1 MINSALL
8 FPILLLLGGIATR
21 SAAKP
26 GLAGQGGGAKPADSE
41 AGGDKAALL
50 SSEKP
55 GAQKGLSKPLG
66 VALFL
71 AWALLLL
78 ALWAWADL
86 PGAPRMAR
94 PSLQPGSSPACNRH
108 APSLQPPRTQPAT
121 ATHPACNRH
130 APSLQPHVHRCA
142 SRAPSSAPGRL
153 CGAADRSHSPC
164 CTHHDYNS
172 LWAWL
177 TTGMAHYGH
186 GSLWAWLTT
195 MTGRAP
201 HVAARAR
208 VHSVRRALAH

>member
-71 AWALLLL
+71 AWAVLLL

-121 ATHPACNRH
+121 ARAQVRL
-130 APSLQPHVHRCA
+130 SCA
-142 SRAPSSAPGRL
+142 FFR
-153 CGAADRSHSPC
+153 
-164 CTHHDYNS
+164 T
-172 LWAWL
+172 
-177 TTGMAHYGH
+177 
-186 GSLWAWLTT
+186 GSLVW
-195 MTGRAP
+195 GGGQ
-201 HVAARAR
+201 V
-208 VHSVRRALAH
+208 ALAMLYSL